1 MAKAKHQSG
10 QSDLT
15 SVVQA
20 EQFLRWAEAMRKGDQ
35 KGAAMAKRDGA
46 QQRLEVMQKQFQAGM
61 ISTSDMT
68 SVQRELAEAEAE
80 LASLETKSAAADA
93 TTAAVSL
100 PSDNVGGAS
109 ETAAPRAVL
118 SVMLVAASSGF
129 SVNHSSSALGATPN
143 VAPSVGVERL
153 RCVWNIANP
162 LTRQA
167 EIANV
172 VANIQT
178 TVLPLF
184 ERFGAPRKLAE
195 QVAYS
200 ESPGFML
207 PENAV
212 RFVLWQL
219 GRDEAEQCLRFW
231 VQHFDDWE
239 GFRHDRDALVPPR
252 RIGGDTGVQRLG
264 KLARAMKLGL
274 DL

>member
-1 MAKAKHQSG
+1 MEYEPPKQVFLDGCQQISMQLEPLGFRFAKSGPHASRRAGDWTFKIAFQSNY
-10 QSDLT
+10 L
-15 SVVQA
+15 
-20 EQFLRWAEAMRKGDQ
+20 
-35 KGAAMAKRDGA
+35 
-46 QQRLEVMQKQFQAGM
+46 
-61 ISTSDMT
+61 
-68 SVQRELAEAEAE
+68 
-80 LASLETKSAAADA
+80 
-93 TTAAVSL
+93 
-100 PSDNVGGAS
+100 NVGGEYVELVVHAS
-109 ETAAPRAVL
+109 VHSKAIEGWDKRSGWPGNARDW
-118 SVMLVAASSGF
+118 VAGGQ
-129 SVNHSSSALGATPN
+129 LGN
-143 VAPSVGVERL
+143 L
-153 RCVWNIANP
+153 RNPHQWLTWNIANP

-167 EIANV
+167 EIANI